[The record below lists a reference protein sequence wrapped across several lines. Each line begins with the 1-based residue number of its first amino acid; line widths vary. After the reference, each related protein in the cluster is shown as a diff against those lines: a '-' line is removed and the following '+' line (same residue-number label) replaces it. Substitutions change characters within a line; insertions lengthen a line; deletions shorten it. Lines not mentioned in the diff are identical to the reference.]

1 MSLSYHGPDHYL
13 GATPSFHRLL
23 CRQSPCHPWAPFGD
37 ALGTPSGPLGEPVGT
52 PWGSLRIPWG
62 PLGTP
67 WGSPGDPRA
76 HLGDTW
82 GSLGKHLGILLNI
95 FVLLGH
101 LLGILWGQ
109 LGPPRGSHRVPKGPR
124 EASWGP
130 LGSILEASKAF
141 TKRFSAICKNLQIC
155 CKVLQ
160 NSRSGVTE
168 PV

>member
-1 MSLSYHGPDHYL
+1 MFYNL

-23 CRQSPCHPWAPFGD
+23 
-37 ALGTPSGPLGEPVGT
+37 SGPVTLGDTLGT
-52 PWGSLRIPWG
+52 PWGPLG
-62 PLGTP
+62 DPLGTP
-67 WGSPGDPRA
+67 WGPLGDPWGP
-76 HLGDTW
+76 LGDPWGPLGDLLGGFGHILGILGDPLAIPW
-82 GSLGKHLGILLNI
+82 GSLGEHLGILLNI
-95 FVLLGH
+95 FVPLGH

-141 TKRFSAICKNLQIC
+141 TKRFSAICKNLKIC

-160 NSRSGVTE
+160 NSRSGGTE
-168 PV
+168 PF